1 LAAWA
6 SRVEFRLPV
15 VAVSAV
21 LACFTL
27 PPGAGLPPFVTVQA
41 WAATVAVV
49 AVLLVALFRW
59 PGLLRFR

>member
-1 LAAWA
+1 M
-6 SRVEFRLPV
+6 EFRRPV
-15 VAVSAV
+15 VLVSAV

-41 WAATVAVV
+41 WAATVVAVGIVVV
-49 AVLLVALFRW
+49 AMFRW